1 MNQRAV
7 VLNVAPVA
15 LWAAAGREVQLL
27 GESPAVRPS
36 ESDKEREQA
45 VGHSKAIQPSFLF
58 PEAAR
63 FPSTRY
69 QGSKAKLIEWIW
81 GQIADLDFETC
92 LDAFGGTGSV
102 AYRLKQAGKSVTYN
116 DILKFNYHIGEALIA
131 NSTVRLSLQDAQ
143 TLLHPHS
150 HTQYS
155 TFIQDNFHD
164 IYFTDTENAWLDQ
177 TIANIGQLDAPY
189 RFGLAFF
196 ALCQACIVK
205 RPYNLFHRKNLYVR
219 FADVER
225 SFGNKASWDRP
236 FEEWFPIFVEEANQ
250 AVFDNGQVNRALNLD
265 ALDVPG
271 DYDLVYV
278 DTPYIPKSG
287 VGVDYLDFYH
297 FLEGLATYNEWERH
311 IDRKSK
317 HLRIIPRPNEWTDK
331 NRICAA
337 FNRLFDRYQNSILAV
352 SYRSDGIPSVEEL
365 IEIFRRHKSRIRIEH
380 YGQYKYALSTNGNSE
395 EVLLIGQ

>member
-1 MNQRAV
+1 M
-7 VLNVAPVA
+7 
-15 LWAAAGREVQLL
+15 

-297 FLEGLATYNEWERH
+297 FPLTQR
-311 IDRKSK
+311 
-317 HLRIIPRPNEWTDK
+317 
-331 NRICAA
+331 
-337 FNRLFDRYQNSILAV
+337 
-352 SYRSDGIPSVEEL
+352 
-365 IEIFRRHKSRIRIEH
+365 
-380 YGQYKYALSTNGNSE
+380 
-395 EVLLIGQ
+395 